1 MIVRI
6 RGVKRV
12 RAATGRVYYYH
23 RATKTRI
30 EAKHGTAAFAAE
42 VARLNG
48 GGNRSRSNAG
58 TFGALVTAY
67 KSSPEFQQLA
77 ERTRSDYQ
85 RVFDWL
91 KAIDAMPMFQLDG
104 PALLQIRD
112 RAFEQKKRRFANH
125 VTQVLGT
132 VLNWGRPRKMSD
144 GNPLAG
150 QRGIKIARP
159 KELPR
164 ANRPWSDAEA
174 EAVLDAA
181 TGGLKLGIALAV
193 YAGMRGGDIVR
204 VTWSIYDGQNLEWR
218 QGKTGDEVWL
228 PALSELRALLDG
240 AERVAPTIVTSVYG
254 RPLTEAGLRKAF
266 RTLIL
271 RLQKRG
277 KVAPGL
283 TLHGRRHTLG
293 DTLANLGADPRMIA
307 AVLGHRHVS
316 SSASYTAGADR
327 KRAAAAA
334 VHLLETERERRS
346 GQFGKNGKT
355 GENGK

>member
-1 MIVRI
+1 MIVRV
-6 RGVKRV
+6 RGIKKV
-12 RAATGRVYYYH
+12 RAASGKIYYYD
-23 RATKTRI
+23 RATKERI
-30 EAKHGTAAFAAE
+30 DPERLRSPPRGRGRGLGT
-42 VARLNG
+42 V
-48 GGNRSRSNAG
+48 
-58 TFGALVTAY
+58 GALVTAY
-67 KSSPEFQQLA
+67 KASPEFAGLA
-77 ERTRSDYQ
+77 DRTRGDYQ
-85 RVFDWL
+85 KVFDWL
-91 KAIDAMPMFQLDG
+91 KAIDRMPIAQLDG
-104 PALLQIRD
+104 AAMLAIRD
-112 RAFEQKKRRFANH
+112 KAFAQRKRRFANH
-125 VTQVLGT
+125 VTQVIGT
-132 VLNWGRPRKMSD
+132 VMNWGRPRKLSA

-174 EAVLDAA
+174 EAVLSAA

-228 PALSELRALLDG
+228 PALTELRELLDG

-271 RLQKRG
+271 RLQKAK

-293 DTLANLGADPRMIA
+293 DMLADLGADPRMIA
-307 AVLGHRHVS
+307 AVLGHRHVA
-316 SSASYTAGADR
+316 SAAPYTAGADR
-327 KRAAAAA
+327 KKAAAAA
-334 VHLLETERERRS
+334 VHLLETERERRA
-346 GQFGKNGKT
+346 GGFGKNGKT
-355 GENGK
+355 GAMAK